1 MDKRKVESFKQR
13 YDVIVRADSGT
24 QIEYWY
30 ARELMPLL
38 GYERWE
44 NFKQAI
50 QRAIESCNTAGIAT
64 QNHFREVTKMVVLG
78 SGSRRG
84 IQDYML
90 TRYACYLIAQNGDPK
105 KEEIAFAQ
113 SYFAVQTRK
122 QEVIEERIEFAERT
136 EARARLKES
145 EKRLSQNIYE
155 RGVDDEG
162 FGRIRSKGDQALFG
176 GHTTKDMKYRL
187 KVKDNRPLADFLP
200 TLTIAAKNLATEM
213 TNFNVEDKDL
223 YGERPIT
230 QEHVQNN
237 SSVREMLNRRGIH
250 PEALPPSEDIKKL
263 ERRVKR
269 DDKAVIDK
277 SGVLPEVT
285 NYPVE
290 DDLI

>member
-1 MDKRKVESFKQR
+1 MDKRKVESFKQQ

-176 GHTTKDMKYRL
+176 GHTTKEMKYRL